1 MILTHVMSESGISI
15 KMGLN
20 KMSTFSNPSM
30 IKKTMKTPA
39 SHLILSLM
47 VILCVGH
54 SASAQGVEKNG
65 TQKTTSSAV
74 VVPGIQPADPSI
86 RVEQPAGQI
95 ALNDDIT
102 DASLAKTLTSI
113 LSKYPG
119 LDEFQVTSSM
129 GVITLSGR
137 VRTNEMVDRI
147 GEFVRQVE
155 GVRLVINLLE
165 SRYSHQTSIDRLIMR
180 IGEMARWLQRYWLSL
195 LVALGVILFAQ
206 YLNWLLS
213 RHVFTIMSKDSQT
226 PLSKTL
232 ILSLG
237 SRILPVVAFLIAI
250 ALMDLTDPFFSF
262 FGVAG
267 VLGITMGFAFQQIGE
282 NFITSIILGMRR
294 PFQVGD
300 FIEIEGYSG
309 FVKSLTTRATNLL
322 TLDSH
327 LVRIPN
333 STVYKSILINQSAS
347 TNRREMVDL
356 KITSYNVP
364 VTTAQRLMTSIMMKH
379 PAILNQPTPRVL
391 IDALMPD
398 GIVLKA
404 FYWISTKGVDRWL
417 LASQLR
423 LAFKVALN
431 EANIPL
437 DGSAGVSAVS
447 VSFDE
452 QIHQEIIKEKATS
465 TLSTSPSA
473 GLKPTPKPLINK
485 PLDPDSEA
493 IHNNAAMSEATSD
506 PLSEFIQKQFVMTEG
521 RESLFTLIYPS
532 KYLTMDQN
540 DQDDQDSP

>member
-1 MILTHVMSESGISI
+1 M
-15 KMGLN
+15 
-20 KMSTFSNPSM
+20 FSLPNPSM
-30 IKKTMKTPA
+30 IKNPMKTVIFHLLLWLMSILFI
-39 SHLILSLM
+39 SHST
-47 VILCVGH
+47 VI
-54 SASAQGVEKNG
+54 AQVAGKNDSS
-65 TQKTTSSAV
+65 KTTSSAV
-74 VVPGIQPADPSI
+74 VVPGNQPTDPSI

-95 ALNDDIT
+95 TLNDDIT
-102 DASLAKTLTSI
+102 DASLEKTLASI

-119 LDEFQVTSSM
+119 LDQFQVSAST

-137 VRTNEMVDRI
+137 VRTTEMVDRI

-155 GVRLVINLLE
+155 GVRLVINLLQ
-165 SRYSHQTSIDRLIMR
+165 SKNINQTSIDRLLTR
-180 IGEMARWLQRYWLSL
+180 LGEMGRWIQRYWLSL
-195 LVALGVILFAQ
+195 IVALGVILFAQ
-206 YLNWLLS
+206 FLNALLW
-213 RHVFTIMSKDSQT
+213 RYVLVVMSKESQT

-237 SRILPVVAFLIAI
+237 SRMIPIVAFLLAI
-250 ALMDLTDPFFSF
+250 TLMDMTGPFFSF

-282 NFITSIILGMRR
+282 NFITSIILGLRR

-333 STVYKSILINQSAS
+333 STVYKSILINQTAAP
-347 TNRREMVDL
+347 NRREMVEL
-356 KITSYNVP
+356 KITSYQVSIS
-364 VTTAQRLMTSIMMKH
+364 TAQRLMTSIMMKH

-404 FYWISTKGVDRWL
+404 FYWITTKGVDRWL

-423 LAFKVALN
+423 LAFKVALI

-437 DGSAGVSAVS
+437 DGSAGVTAIA
-447 VSFDE
+447 VSFDG
-452 QIHQEIIKEKATS
+452 QNHQEIIKNQAVSMTPE
-465 TLSTSPSA
+465 SPST
-473 GLKPTPKPLINK
+473 GLRPTPEPIQTNS
-485 PLDPDSEA
+485 PDPDSEA
-493 IHNNAAMSEATSD
+493 IQNHTAMSEATSD
-506 PLSEFIQKQFVMTEG
+506 SLTEFIQKQFVMTEG
-521 RESLFTLIYPS
+521 RESLYTLIYPI
-532 KYLTMDQN
+532 KHLTV
-540 DQDDQDSP
+540 DQDDQDSL